1 MEALIDRALT
11 LNEKFDHGVIHSF
24 LITYEA
30 SRNGAEGD
38 FALRSRRHFD
48 RAMELSEGHQA
59 GPLVSLA
66 ETVSLQKQNRGE
78 FEDLL
83 RRAIAVDVNAQPAYR
98 LAN

>member
-1 MEALIDRALT
+1 MDRALE
-11 LNEKFDHGVIHSF
+11 LDEKFDSGSIHTF

-38 FALRSRRHFD
+38 FAVRSRRHFD

-66 ETVSLQKQNRGE
+66 ENVSVQKQNRAE
-78 FEDLL
+78 FEILL
-83 RRAIAVDVNAQPAYR
+83 VRVWR
-98 LAN
+98 LT